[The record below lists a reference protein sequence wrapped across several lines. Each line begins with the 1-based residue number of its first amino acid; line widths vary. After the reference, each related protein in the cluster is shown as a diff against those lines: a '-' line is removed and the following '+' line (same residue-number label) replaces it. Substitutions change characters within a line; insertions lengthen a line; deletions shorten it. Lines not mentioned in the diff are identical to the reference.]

1 MRILVNRCYGGFKL
15 ANTVFERLIELGF
28 PSITEE
34 QKKNEDFDS
43 EELKILIF
51 DEQTTFGSKYMIL
64 ENSYEEEDLR
74 IHPLVIQ
81 VVEEL
86 GKEAY
91 GSNTKLVIEQI
102 PDDVKEIHLHDDNGY
117 EKVYDWDTGER
128 IA

>member
-1 MRILVNRCYGGFKL
+1 MKIVVNRCYGGFKL
-15 ANTVFERLIELGF
+15 SNKAFERLIELGF
-28 PSITEE
+28 PHISED
-34 QKKNEDFDS
+34 QKENEDFDS

-74 IHPLVIQ
+74 IHPFVIQ

-91 GSNTKLVIEQI
+91 GSVTKLVIEQI
-102 PDDVKEIHLHDDNGY
+102 PDDVKEVHLDDDNGY